1 MLFNFTG
8 HEACFRFRVQR
19 LIVTNPLSGRVLG
32 PERFLFSLDVVP
44 NDTAGNVQ
52 DILCRAVVF
61 FQANDLRRR
70 KMLFEFENVLNVG
83 AAPTIYRLIRIAD
96 NADVLLPF
104 CQEANQRE
112 LQLVCILILVDQKVT
127 EAIVVLLTN
136 LRHIAQ
142 QPYCFD

>member
-1 MLFNFTG
+1 
-8 HEACFRFRVQR
+8 
-19 LIVTNPLSGRVLG
+19 
-32 PERFLFSLDVVP
+32 
-44 NDTAGNVQ
+44 
-52 DILCRAVVF
+52 
-61 FQANDLRRR
+61 
-70 KMLFEFENVLNVG
+70 MLFEFENVLNVG

-136 LRHIAQ
+136 FRHIAQ